1 MLPLH
6 HASPDTL
13 DYLIF
18 QVKEEERFHQEI
30 EETTNVEVLFVTDQR
45 LEKIRLE
52 VNKDTSLQT
61 LMTVIMTGWPDD
73 KVKVLLC
80 IREYWPYWDELTTQ
94 NGLAFRGTRIIIPSS
109 MRAEMTDRAHASHL
123 GIQYTTNTARQIMY
137 WPRMTADLTEAV
149 QRCNT
154 CQESKPALHK
164 EPMMT
169 YPIPKQPWQ
178 VVASDCFEREGQHY
192 LVLVDLYSDYID
204 VSQLPSLTT
213 ATLIKQLK
221 QAFATHGVPA
231 VLITDNGTNYDSHEF
246 SKFVTAWE
254 FSHVTSSPHHHKS
267 NGKAESA
274 VKIMKDIVKKAQ
286 KEGSDIWKAMTA
298 MQNHCP
304 TW

>member
-1 MLPLH
+1 
-6 HASPDTL
+6 
-13 DYLIF
+13 
-18 QVKEEERFHQEI
+18 
-30 EETTNVEVLFVTDQR
+30 
-45 LEKIRLE
+45 
-52 VNKDTSLQT
+52 
-61 LMTVIMTGWPDD
+61 MTVIMTGWPDD

-137 WPRMTADLTEAV
+137 WPRMSADLTEAV

-169 YPIPKQPWQ
+169 YPIPKLPWQ
-178 VVASDCFEREGQHY
+178 VVTSDCFEREGQHY

-213 ATLIKQLK
+213 AILIKQLK
-221 QAFATHGVPA
+221 QAFATVSQP
-231 VLITDNGTNYDSHEF
+231 F
-246 SKFVTAWE
+246 
-254 FSHVTSSPHHHKS
+254 
-267 NGKAESA
+267 
-274 VKIMKDIVKKAQ
+274 
-286 KEGSDIWKAMTA
+286 
-298 MQNHCP
+298 
-304 TW
+304 